1 MYQHIVK
8 RRQDFDGVAARHTLH
23 QSHIDI
29 HLRTIFQGDEADFAR
44 VQALIHHRAH
54 RLPHGCA
61 CFQMQQLFP
70 SKHAMRPLGGIEQ
83 IGRVFCGG
91 GCAHIQATGQ
101 TCLAQGIDFL
111 HATALAHHQI
121 ALHKQ
126 LLYRAARW
134 ACVPPAAALV
144 LRIFSDVTQAYAA
157 FILCPCQNFAHQGG
171 ITAIKI
177 AAIARLHRLHLR
189 QGKAVIA
196 HGQIRCRVIPVF
208 KHLLRRHQLIQMTQI
223 IIGHTTPQHM
233 VVGALHHRNGVN
245 LHIAQMLNR
254 LQTTCHSCSKHRC
267 LPQALLL

>member
-1 MYQHIVK
+1 
-8 RRQDFDGVAARHTLH
+8 
-23 QSHIDI
+23 
-29 HLRTIFQGDEADFAR
+29 
-44 VQALIHHRAH
+44 
-54 RLPHGCA
+54 
-61 CFQMQQLFP
+61 
-70 SKHAMRPLGGIEQ
+70 MRPLGGIEQ

-144 LRIFSDVTQAYAA
+144 LRIFSDVAQAYAA
-157 FILCPCQNFAHQGG
+157 LIFGPRQNVAHQSD
-171 ITAIKI
+171 IAAIKI
-177 AAIARLHRLHLR
+177 AAIARLHCLHLR
-189 QGKAVIA
+189 QCKAVIA
-196 HGQIRCRVIPVF
+196 HGQIRRRVIPIF
-208 KHLLRRHQLIQMTQI
+208 KHLLLGHQLIQMAQI
-223 IIGHTTPQHM
+223 IIGHTAPQHM
-233 VVGALHHRNGVN
+233 VVGALHHRNGVD

-254 LQTTCHSCSKHRC
+254 LQTACHTRGKHRC